1 MKDLFHLLALLALLV
16 SLPLLG
22 RFWEW
27 LNSRRKTRLVSAK
40 TIGRKL
46 WKL

>member
-1 MKDLFHLLALLALLV
+1 MKDLFPLLALLALLV
-16 SLPLLG
+16 SPPLLG

-27 LNSRRKTRLVSAK
+27 LDSRRKTRLDSAK
-40 TIGRKL
+40 TGGRKL